1 MRTRNI
7 IILLVLVVLLSFAL
21 FQPYHIVEKRHG
33 NMFLQQPNV
42 KKIIKIEDT
51 CHQSLPCKHYVRYE
65 DINDKLQRRMF
76 NSDQIYQICK
86 QVGHPVERHFISRN

>member
-1 MRTRNI
+1 MKYCNR

-21 FQPYHIVEKRHG
+21 FQPYHIAEKRHG
-33 NMFLQQPNV
+33 NLFLQQDV

-51 CHQSLPCKHYVRYE
+51 CYQSLPCKHYVRYE

-86 QVGHPVERHFISRN
+86 QVGHPVERHFIPRN